1 MVGAVE
7 AEVTVKVTPLL
18 ATPPTVII
26 TFPDVAPDG
35 TGATM
40 LVEFQLVGEAAVP
53 LNMTVLVPCDAPKL
67 VPVMVTD
74 VPTGPEVGLRSV
86 MLGAA
91 VVTVNAKPLLPRPPT
106 VTTTFPDVA
115 PDGTGATMLVEF
127 QLVGEAAVPLNMTA
141 LVPCDAPKLVPVI
154 VTEVPA
160 GPEVGF
166 RLEMA
171 GAGGLAVT
179 VKVKPLLA
187 TPPAVT
193 MMLPEV
199 AADGTGT
206 TMLDALQLDGVATV
220 PSNVTVVVS
229 CAEPKFVPVIVTEL
243 PTGPD
248 VGLKPVIVG
257 GVEAVPPAG
266 FTATSTAPQLSE
278 LLIDAL
284 ADAGPAADWICS
296 SAISLVFGSAGT

>member
-35 TGATM
+35 TGATI

-160 GPEVGF
+160 GPEVGLDRKST
-166 RLEMA
+166 RLNSSH
-171 GAGGLAVT
+171 T
-179 VKVKPLLA
+179 V
-187 TPPAVT
+187 
-193 MMLPEV
+193 
-199 AADGTGT
+199 
-206 TMLDALQLDGVATV
+206 
-220 PSNVTVVVS
+220 
-229 CAEPKFVPVIVTEL
+229 
-243 PTGPD
+243 
-248 VGLKPVIVG
+248 
-257 GVEAVPPAG
+257 
-266 FTATSTAPQLSE
+266 
-278 LLIDAL
+278 
-284 ADAGPAADWICS
+284 
-296 SAISLVFGSAGT
+296 IS